1 MSLRHNTTIPI
12 QIQTQRSKWKKI
24 VLNWQ
29 QNPQGKLGTA
39 NTTQMATETTSPPLR
54 ELHDGYDASRF
65 NALRHGVLS
74 VHTVLPWEDKAEYE
88 ALLNALVEE
97 YAPHGP
103 SEEHLVEEIA
113 CVIWRKRRL
122 RLAEA
127 ASHRRGIEKATA
139 PFSDTL
145 NTALNQVER
154 ALPLGPIIDAV
165 SATLSVTAKD
175 LAELQKRNA
184 SLHFALEILS
194 VGKPGAYE
202 AALAELDER
211 TRTSWREQL
220 APEPE
225 ETDDEDPDEDWEPE
239 PYTADATGLGEYLER
254 YVLPECAKQLT
265 YVENRSVI
273 RTQVLGEALDC
284 DKLERLGRY
293 EVQQDRKLERML
305 AMLLRLQDFR
315 RSNKVG

>member
-1 MSLRHNTTIPI
+1 MEKDSFELATGLVGESGNCE
-12 QIQTQRSKWKKI
+12 
-24 VLNWQ
+24 N
-29 QNPQGKLGTA
+29 A
-39 NTTQMATETTSPPLR
+39 TQMATKTTSPPLR

-103 SEEHLVEEIA
+103 TEEHLVEEIA
-113 CVIWRKRRL
+113 GVIWRKRRL

-127 ASHRRGIEKATA
+127 ASHRRGIEKATG

-145 NTALNQVER
+145 KTALNQVER
-154 ALPLGPIIDAV
+154 LGPIIDAV
-165 SATLSVTAKD
+165 SATFSVTAKD
-175 LAELQKRNA
+175 LAELKRRNA
-184 SLHFALEILS
+184 SLLLALEILR
-194 VGKPGAYE
+194 VGKPGAYD

-211 TRTSWREQL
+211 TRTSWQEQL

-225 ETDDEDPDEDWEPE
+225 ETDDEDPDEDSEPHA
-239 PYTADATGLGEYLER
+239 ADATGLAEYLEH
-254 YVLPECAKQLT
+254 YVLPECANQLT

-284 DKLERLGRY
+284 NKLERLGRY
-293 EVQQDRKLERML
+293 EGSSPVI
-305 AMLLRLQDFR
+305 A
-315 RSNKVG
+315 G

>member
-1 MSLRHNTTIPI
+1 MEKDSFELATEPAAETGHC
-12 QIQTQRSKWKKI
+12 
-24 VLNWQ
+24 
-29 QNPQGKLGTA
+29 A
-39 NTTQMATETTSPPLR
+39 NTNQMATETRSPPPR

-65 NALRHGVLS
+65 NSLRHGVLS
-74 VHTVLPWEDKAEYE
+74 LHTVLPWEDKAEYE

-97 YAPHGP
+97 HAPHGP
-103 SEEHLVEEIA
+103 TEEHLVEEIA
-113 CVIWRKRRL
+113 GVIWRKRRL

-127 ASHRRGIEKATA
+127 ASHRRGIGKATETA
-139 PFSDTL
+139 LFSDTP
-145 NTALNQVER
+145 NTLIRALNLVER
-154 ALPLGPIIDAV
+154 KPPLRPIIDAV
-165 SATLSVTAKD
+165 LATPSVTAKD
-175 LAELQKRNA
+175 LAELKSRNA
-184 SLHFALEILS
+184 SQRLALEILS

-211 TRTSWREQL
+211 TRTSWQEQL

-225 ETDDEDPDEDWEPE
+225 ETDEEDPDEDPE
-239 PYTADATGLGEYLER
+239 PCTADATGLAEYLES

-293 EVQQDRKLERML
+293 EVQLDRKLERML